1 MAVAALLASGVL
13 PSLGYI
19 HHIGQYAWRY
29 LPSCCSTKICSSNP
43 YTSLC
48 CLDVWNMVSYEPP
61 AKSTPLS
68 PGRWAHTNDL
78 RTTRYHAHPR
88 EYPFPDSPSSF
99 PLSPL
104 FPCLPLEPSRFYPV
118 ASVGLPL

>member
-1 MAVAALLASGVL
+1 MAVAVLLASGVL

-48 CLDVWNMVSYEPP
+48 CPDVWNMASHELP
-61 AKSTPLS
+61 AESTSLS
-68 PGRWAHTNDL
+68 RDRWEHTNDL
-78 RTTRYHAHPR
+78 HTTRYHAHPR
-88 EYPFPDSPSSF
+88 EYPFPGSPSSS
-99 PLSPL
+99 PLFLL
-104 FPCLPLEPSRFYPV
+104 FPCLTLEPLRSCPV

>member
-1 MAVAALLASGVL
+1 MAVAILLAYGAPPV
-13 PSLGYI
+13 LGYI

-29 LPSCCSTKICSSNP
+29 PPSCCSTKICSSNP

-48 CLDVWNMVSYEPP
+48 CLDVWSMASYEPP
-61 AKSTPLS
+61 AESTPLS
-68 PGRWAHTNDL
+68 LGRWAHTNYL
-78 RTTRYHAHPR
+78 HTTRYHAHPR

-99 PLSPL
+99 PLSRL
-104 FPCLPLEPSRFYPV
+104 FPCLLPEPLGFCPV